1 MFFGRKLF
9 KSPSFKKCKFSRI
22 SRRSPLSNLS
32 NTLKLDETLLTTA
45 EGAIV
50 NCTDH
55 HVLRISPGP
64 FDLQRQETL
73 MQKMKHE
80 TAPSRSVAAAANK
93 ALRIHHLSPDV
104 TVNGC
109 SRQSF
114 PQPKAQGWE
123 ENPMFYSSA
132 LFHSDS
138 IGAYLRGQRTRM
150 REASYQLIRLRHRI
164 LNPLCL

>member
-123 ENPMFYSSA
+123 EENPMFYSSA
-132 LFHSDS
+132 LLLHSDS
-138 IGAYLRGQRTRM
+138 IGAYLRGQRTRKE
-150 REASYQLIRLRHRI
+150 RSKLSIDQIEAQDT
-164 LNPLCL
+164 